1 MKKGFPEAGLKI
13 KRNDFERKRN
23 YKRILKRFPLKKHIV
38 HETALVCYYF
48 HFPIKQNE
56 VSSGVTFA
64 SNSNMRNLK
73 RKFQSDEKLKNINST
88 SIYDI
93 LSCCICLFICPVL
106 CSEF

>member
-1 MKKGFPEAGLKI
+1 M
-13 KRNDFERKRN
+13 
-23 YKRILKRFPLKKHIV
+23 ILKEKKLQEDVEEISTKKHIV
-38 HETALVCYYF
+38 LETALVCYYF

-56 VSSGVTFA
+56 VSSGVTFV

-88 SIYDI
+88 SINDI